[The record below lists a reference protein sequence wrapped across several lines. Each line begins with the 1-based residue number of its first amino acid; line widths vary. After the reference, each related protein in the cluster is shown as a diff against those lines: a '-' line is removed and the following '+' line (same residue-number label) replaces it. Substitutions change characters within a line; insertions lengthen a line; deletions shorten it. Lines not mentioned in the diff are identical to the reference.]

1 MKTVNIHEAKTHLS
15 RLVEEALAG
24 ETVVIGKAGKP
35 LVVLTPYARPA
46 RNRTGGQLR
55 GRIVEAA
62 DCWTADEL
70 GDAVSAPLYPVPERI
85 PAKVAEGKG
94 S

>member
-35 LVVLTPYARPA
+35 LVVLTPYAPPA
-46 RNRTGGQLR
+46 RNRIGGQLR
-55 GRIVEAA
+55 GQIVEAA
-62 DCWTADEL
+62 DCWSANEL
-70 GDAVSAPLYPVPERI
+70 ADAVDSPLYPMPERI

-94 S
+94 P